1 MDLKKI
7 CTSLFCPPPGWNNP
21 ARLSGMVG
29 RAAARRGAW
38 LVWYASN
45 NGGIC
50 NGNVK
55 MGTIVAEFGHIPV
68 TNNKRLKGLYD
79 INTTGTLRP
88 LHHNGDSFFAHY

>member
-1 MDLKKI
+1 MDLCFADEI
-7 CTSLFCPPPGWNNP
+7 LFCPPPGWNNP

-55 MGTIVAEFGHIPV
+55 MGTIVAGIGPIPV
-68 TNNKRLKGLYD
+68 TQSRVTLNKRGS
-79 INTTGTLRP
+79 I
-88 LHHNGDSFFAHY
+88 